1 MSGKPGWCACR
12 TEVANRIRSLLKEFY
27 PAAVATLERG
37 GKHQL
42 HSGAARR
49 LLMHA
54 PTPGEAAKLTKAT
67 LAAQLRRAERTR
79 GLTAEAILLQQHL
92 RAEHLVNRLRWKPP
106 PETTPGT
113 RPSA

>member
-1 MSGKPGWCACR
+1 
-12 TEVANRIRSLLKEFY
+12 VA
-27 PAAVATLERG
+27 ALERG

-67 LAAQLRRAERTR
+67 LAAQLRRAGR
-79 GLTAEAILLQQHL
+79 LEASPQGPSCSSNTCV
-92 RAEHLVNRLRWKPP
+92 RSTCVNRLRWKPP
-106 PETTPGT
+106 PGDNSRDSSVSLMRSDKP
-113 RPSA
+113 